1 MEDARPEEFASIF
14 DSLVESFNIDPTLLE
29 HTVSYLQWR
38 RIYRENKIPRN
49 GLLYGLA
56 RNRLMKS
63 MLEAYQVEGE
73 FGASLPSVLKF
84 LKPDL
89 FNNLAELNDFFSQH
103 DVGHSGDEQ
112 EH

>member
-14 DSLVESFNIDPTLLE
+14 DSLVESFHIDPTLL
-29 HTVSYLQWR
+29 HHAVSYLQWR
-38 RIYRENKIPRN
+38 PVAKATPRN
-49 GLLYGLA
+49 ELIFA
-56 RNRLMKS
+56 ASRRRLMNT
-63 MLEAYQVEGE
+63 MFEAYQAEGE

>member
-1 MEDARPEEFASIF
+1 MEHAREQEFASIF

-29 HTVSYLQWR
+29 HAVTYLKWR
-38 RIYRENKIPRN
+38 RVANENPKN
-49 GLLYGLA
+49 NLHYGAA
-56 RNRLMKS
+56 RYQLMNT
-63 MLEAYQVEGE
+63 MFQAYQVEGE